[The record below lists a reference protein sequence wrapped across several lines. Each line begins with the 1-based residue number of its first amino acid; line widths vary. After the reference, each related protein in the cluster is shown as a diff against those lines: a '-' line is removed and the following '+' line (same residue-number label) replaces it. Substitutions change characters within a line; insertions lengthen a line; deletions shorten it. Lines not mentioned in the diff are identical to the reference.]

1 MIMTIE
7 VNRHSNNSDND
18 NDINIPD
25 PPMVFFDIPGGA
37 ELCKVVVY
45 PALIGHAF
53 DLYAIT

>member
-7 VNRHSNNSDND
+7 VNRHSNNGDND
-18 NDINIPD
+18 NDINIQIPHG
-25 PPMVFFDIPGGA
+25 FFDIPGGA